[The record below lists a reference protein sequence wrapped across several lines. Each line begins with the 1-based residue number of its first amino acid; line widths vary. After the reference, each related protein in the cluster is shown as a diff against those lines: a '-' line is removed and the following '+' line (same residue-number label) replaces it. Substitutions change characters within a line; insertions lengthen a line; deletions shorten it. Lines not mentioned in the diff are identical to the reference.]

1 MCLLVC
7 QTLLWLSPHTHTDT
21 LFSTLDLLTSAIS
34 NCHLTSLSLLTHLL
48 SPSVFNPSC
57 VRASNL
63 AKWLYY
69 LWTTLTFP
77 HPKTR
82 THRHTCDPVALHCY
96 SVQSKATSPLHQAL
110 AVHAVVSL
118 QWLFFLSWITSFLLI
133 IILKKKALWSL
144 AFHFSWLWTHDWFA
158 FIHTKSFFLYVYFW
172 LQVCLFFESLN
183 SCDSVFLKSFSLNLI
198 YLFTL
203 CNEQILNR
211 FKDISPSNLEHFE
224 DSMIEASRQWWYGG
238 YSVTLQC
245 IVNLLP
251 KCSPCPAKYTEN
263 AWPSPEF
270 SCHTALVYIYNKTKF
285 KLN

>member
-133 IILKKKALWSL
+133 IIKKKKSL
-144 AFHFSWLWTHDWFA
+144 MIFGL
-158 FIHTKSFFLYVYFW
+158 SFFLTLNTW
-172 LQVCLFFESLN
+172 LVCLYSHKVFFFICIFLAPSLFVFWVIKFLWQCFSQIFFIESDLP
-183 SCDSVFLKSFSLNLI
+183 VH
-198 YLFTL
+198 TL
-203 CNEQILNR
+203 
-211 FKDISPSNLEHFE
+211 
-224 DSMIEASRQWWYGG
+224 
-238 YSVTLQC
+238 
-245 IVNLLP
+245 
-251 KCSPCPAKYTEN
+251 
-263 AWPSPEF
+263 
-270 SCHTALVYIYNKTKF
+270 
-285 KLN
+285 